1 MRKNDFYL
9 SYFVNTKCIWFLLL
23 LSIYGV
29 FACEFE
35 SLRMSIFSINCDIT
49 TINKI
54 NNIIENLSFSYIAGV
69 VLFLLAD
76 TITFLRRKKIVCRN
90 VERSL
95 SSIISLIDDF
105 SQFVNGKNWGNDTD
119 AKIVF
124 EEYSGGIYSENMP
137 SIKVQPPMRTSMN
150 TLTEKLN
157 TYVDFIIS
165 QELYLGTK
173 MLDDMEKILNKMALY
188 VTINNEWQEDE
199 MSVEAIRLV
208 NFFDDIIQVKKT
220 IKKYI

>member
-1 MRKNDFYL
+1 
-9 SYFVNTKCIWFLLL
+9 
-23 LSIYGV
+23 V
-29 FACEFE
+29 F
-35 SLRMSIFSINCDIT
+35 
-49 TINKI
+49 
-54 NNIIENLSFSYIAGV
+54 
-69 VLFLLAD
+69 FLLAD
-76 TITFLRRKKIVCRN
+76 TIPFLRRKKIVCRN